1 MSKLGFITKK
11 ERDDFLKYHLIL
23 YIEGKIITTNLDL
36 VQN

>member
-1 MSKLGFITKK
+1 MSKLGFMTKK

-23 YIEGKIITTNLDL
+23 YIKGKIIMNLDL

>member
-23 YIEGKIITTNLDL
+23 YIKGKIITNLDL